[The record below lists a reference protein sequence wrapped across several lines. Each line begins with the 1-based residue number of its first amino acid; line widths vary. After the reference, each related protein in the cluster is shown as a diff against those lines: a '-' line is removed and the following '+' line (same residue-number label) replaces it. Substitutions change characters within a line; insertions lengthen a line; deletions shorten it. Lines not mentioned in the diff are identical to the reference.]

1 MNSSPNQEL
10 LRPIQKDEFL
20 PPVSLWMRL
29 GGLTLVGAFV
39 GVFAVASLVKYNV
52 VVKANAMIRP
62 AGDLRIVQSSVE
74 GAVTR
79 IEVKENQTIREG
91 EILVVLDDGKLQ
103 TQKSQLQGTIEQTQ
117 TQLTQIDAQLAALDR
132 QIVAETNLME
142 RAIASAQDN
151 LTSYKRT
158 FRDRQLTLIA
168 DLQEAETEVSL
179 AQEELAKYQQATE
192 AGVLAPVLLL
202 QKQQAVAAAA
212 AKLKRVQTALN
223 PTNAEVGVAQQRI
236 AQEQAR
242 GESTRAS
249 LLKERETLMQK
260 RVESQNQLS
269 QNQKQLR
276 QLEIDLNKSI
286 VRAPTAGTILQLNLR
301 NPGQTVRP
309 GDAIAQMTP
318 SNAPLVL
325 KSQISPGDIGKIKV
339 GQPVQMRVSAYPY
352 PDYGTLPGVVSA
364 IASDTAPNTA
374 PNDSQNAAAYYEVT
388 IQPQVAY
395 LKNDPQNLIQPG
407 MEGAIDIVVQEET
420 VLTFVLRKARL
431 LSNL

>member
-1 MNSSPNQEL
+1 
-10 LRPIQKDEFL
+10 
-20 PPVSLWMRL
+20 
-29 GGLTLVGAFV
+29 
-39 GVFAVASLVKYNV
+39 
-52 VVKANAMIRP
+52 MIRP

-103 TQKSQLQGTIEQTQ
+103 TQKSQLQGTIEQTK

-151 LTSYKRT
+151 LTSYERT
-158 FRDRQLTLIA
+158 FRDRQITIIA
-168 DLQEAETEVSL
+168 DLQEAETEMSL
-179 AQEELAKYQQATE
+179 AREELTKYQQATE

-202 QKQQAVAAAA
+202 QKQQAVAAAT

-242 GESTRAS
+242 GESTRAA

-260 RVESQNQLS
+260 QVESQNQLS

-276 QLEIDLNKSI
+276 QLELDLDKSV

-339 GQPVQMRVSAYPY
+339 GQSVQMRVSAYPY

-364 IASDTAPNTA
+364 IASDTAPN
-374 PNDSQNAAAYYEVT
+374 DSQNAPAYYEVT
-388 IQPQVAY
+388 IQPQVSY
-395 LKNDPQNLIQPG
+395 LKNNPQNLIQPG